1 MSGKNSGQITLRQM
15 IEEDIEAVAL
25 IEAASFTTPW
35 TAQGF
40 ADALQNPNAYC
51 LVAEQQESFLRSI
64 LSMISSA
71 SVMAVPDGASSL

>member
-1 MSGKNSGQITLRQM
+1 MPGKNSGQITLRQM

-51 LVAEQQESFLRSI
+51 LVAEQQ
-64 LSMISSA
+64 SA
-71 SVMAVPDGASSL
+71 EQKPKVAGY